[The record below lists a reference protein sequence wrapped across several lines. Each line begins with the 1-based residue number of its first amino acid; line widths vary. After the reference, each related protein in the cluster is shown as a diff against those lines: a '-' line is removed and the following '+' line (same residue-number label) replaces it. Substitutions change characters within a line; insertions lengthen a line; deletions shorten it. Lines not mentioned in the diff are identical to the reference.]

1 MNSYPNREFAKVGN
15 RMFTIKNDIINEILR
30 NDKIAKLLY
39 FNEED
44 ALSKDLRTSE
54 KQKLLDPKGN
64 NRRIFDSQLS
74 GIINNKV
81 RSEVRV
87 FYESFQYPSDISI
100 VPFIN
105 VHTIVHTDLLNLT
118 GDVSSRHDE
127 LTKEIMDTLHGFS
140 TTTVG
145 TLHCVEVSSWA
156 LFDTSF
162 IGYHLLF
169 KGGEIHK

>member
-1 MNSYPNREFAKVGN
+1 MELYPKKEFAKVGN
-15 RMFTIKNDIINEILR
+15 RLFTIKNDIINEILR

-44 ALSKDLRTSE
+44 ALARDLRTSE
-54 KQKLLDPKGN
+54 KTKLIDPKN
-64 NRRIFDSQLS
+64 SKRRIFDSQMS
-74 GIINNKV
+74 GIINNEV
-81 RSEVRV
+81 RSEIRV
-87 FYESFQYPSDISI
+87 FYESFQYPSDVSI

-105 VHTIVHTDLLNLT
+105 VHTIVHTDLLNLK

-127 LTKEIMDTLHGFS
+127 ITKEVMDTLHGFN

-145 TLHCVEVSSWA
+145 VLHCIEVSTWS
-156 LFDTSF
+156 LFDTAF